1 MGKLANNMA
10 CCSYFENKNGSYSDL
25 VPIWKTKMAAPVTKF
40 VLENN
45 KDGKLENT
53 KAWTKAC
60 SSYFGKKNGSYWDMV
75 PIWKTKMAAPVT

>member
-53 KAWTKAC
+53 KA
-60 SSYFGKKNGSYWDMV
+60 
-75 PIWKTKMAAPVT
+75 